1 MLPLTR
7 LVVFY
12 DGNYFK
18 QGNLYFRYAKDRG
31 WMSFTQ
37 LHRLLERYL
46 DERLNGV
53 DERPRASAHV
63 SQVRIVEAHYY
74 DGRATTRAA
83 DDYQLRKDRDFEMSL
98 VDAGIVPHYLP
109 LREKRRRGV
118 GDEPPRYELSQKG
131 IDVELALD
139 VLDLAHHDRF
149 DICVLITGDADFVPL
164 VRKLTA
170 LGKQVLLG
178 YFHIEPWV
186 DPRGNQHRPTY
197 ASQKLVDVA
206 THLLNFNE
214 FVDDEQWQA
223 EAEALFFVPRE

>member
-46 DERLNGV
+46 ADRLSGAG
-53 DERPRASAHV
+53 EV
-63 SQVRIVEAHYY
+63 SPVRIVEAHYY

-83 DDYQLRKDRDFEMSL
+83 DDFQLRKDRDFEMSL
-98 VDAGIVPHYLP
+98 IDAGIVPHYLP
-109 LREKRRRGV
+109 LRETRRRGI

-170 LGKQVLLG
+170 LGKQVLLA
-178 YFHIEPWV
+178 YFHIDPWV

-206 THLLNFNE
+206 THQLNFNE
-214 FVDDEQWQA
+214 LVVDEHWR
-223 EAEALFFVPRE
+223 EAADALFFVPRGE

>member
-18 QGNLYFRYAKDRG
+18 QGNLFFRYARERG

-37 LHRLLERYL
+37 LHRLLEKHLAR
-46 DERLNGV
+46 RL
-53 DERPRASAHV
+53 ELAPST
-63 SQVRIVEAHYY
+63 VRICEAHYY

-83 DDYQLRKDRDFEMSL
+83 DDFQLRKDRDFEMSL
-98 VDAGIVPHYLP
+98 IDAGIVPHYLP
-109 LREKRRRGV
+109 LREKRRRDV
-118 GDEPPRYELSQKG
+118 GEEAPRFELSQKG

-139 VLDLAHHDRF
+139 VLDLAHLDRF
-149 DICVLITGDADFVPL
+149 DICVLISGDADFVPL

-178 YFHIEPWV
+178 YFHIDPWV

-206 THLLNFNE
+206 THLLNFND
-214 FVDDEQWQA
+214 FVDDPQCRD
-223 EAEALFFVPRE
+223 EANSLFFVPRD

>member
-31 WMSFTQ
+31 WMSFAQ

-46 DERLNGV
+46 AEQITGEGQVGRVRQAG
-53 DERPRASAHV
+53 
-63 SQVRIVEAHYY
+63 QVRIVEAHYY

-139 VLDLAHHDRF
+139 VLDLAHRDRF

-170 LGKQVLLG
+170 LGKQVMLG

-186 DPRGNQHRPTY
+186 DPRGDQHRPTY

-206 THLLNFNE
+206 THALNFNE
-214 FVDDEQWQA
+214 FVDDERWR
-223 EAEALFFVPRE
+223 EAADSLFFIPRE

>member
-1 MLPLTR
+1 MLALTR

-31 WMSFTQ
+31 WMSFAQ
-37 LHRLLERYL
+37 LHRLLEHFVA
-46 DERLNGV
+46 ERLNEVG
-53 DERPRASAHV
+53 PSGHAT
-63 SQVRIVEAHYY
+63 QVRIVEAHYY

-83 DDYQLRKDRDFEMSL
+83 DDFQLRKDRDFEMSL
-98 VDAGIVPHYLP
+98 IDAGIVPHYLA
-109 LREKRRRGV
+109 LREKRRHGV
-118 GDEPPRYELSQKG
+118 GDQAPRYELSQKG

-186 DPRGNQHRPTY
+186 DPRGNEHRPTY

-214 FVDDEQWQA
+214 LVEDPHWKKAAD
-223 EAEALFFVPRE
+223 ALFFVPRE